1 MDVAHLVRTVVFQE
15 LRHAAE
21 VAVGIDLAAL
31 VRAHFA
37 RIALARCGNDPVL
50 AASMLGVD
58 PGFFRPGGSAVPSPV
73 IRESGQKAP

>member
-1 MDVAHLVRTVVFQE
+1 MGATPLSTLLEDS
-15 LRHAAE
+15 
-21 VAVGIDLAAL
+21 AAL